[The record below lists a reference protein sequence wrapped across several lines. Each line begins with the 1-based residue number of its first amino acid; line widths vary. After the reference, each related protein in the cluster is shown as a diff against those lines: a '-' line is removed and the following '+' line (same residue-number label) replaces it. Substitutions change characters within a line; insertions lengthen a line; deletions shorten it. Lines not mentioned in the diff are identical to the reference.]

1 MGFRQA
7 KNNLYTPEQIKGTIQ
22 SAGVDIVN
30 EVDSDYI
37 IFCPYHNNYRTPA
50 AEVSKDTGMFFCFSC
65 QESKSLDQFVM
76 FVSGCTYFEALRIID
91 KNKNSLNILD
101 SIDKMLEQEP
111 EYKPYDD
118 NSIRRLHEQALRSP
132 RAMEYYEG
140 RKIYDDSIRRH
151 LLGYS
156 ANQDMVTIPIA
167 TPDGK
172 MFVGFV
178 ARSVEGKEFKNTNG
192 LPKSKV
198 LFNLHRARKS
208 DIVYVVES
216 SFDAI
221 RLDQCGVAA
230 VATLGANVS
239 RKQAELLEKY
249 FNSVVVIGDND
260 DAGKTMQKKILERL
274 GSRVTLIS
282 IPDRFKDIGDMTDED
297 ITELVKRIDNPVM
310 SLL

>member
-76 FVSGCTYFEALRIID
+76 FVSGCTYFEALRMID